1 MLSNTSRRTRKSSVL
16 RPGKGG
22 WLDTVAT
29 SKSFR
34 IYNPATW
41 KVLESRNVICV
52 ETPSISPDLGLE
64 VDLCD
69 DLSGYFTYEKPEDFL
84 RDIRD
89 NTPRLDANTPLDF
102 DGKIEPNSSPSTPE
116 LLDLLRQLR
125 EITDVDVGRAWSKKP
140 DANEGSTPA
149 SNAGVTPSNS
159 SAAPG
164 ESSSTT
170 GGASSSDIGRTL
182 FKVTHRATRSA
193 SHSTAPSPV
202 QSSSRSVALRNGGGA
217 YFVQDDA
224 RGQGSS
230 VNHSILQQEADFR
243 HGPR

>member
-1 MLSNTSRRTRKSSVL
+1 MI
-16 RPGKGG
+16 RPEKGG
-22 WLDTVAT
+22 WLDTAAT

-41 KVLESRNVICV
+41 KVLERRKFIRI
-52 ETPSISPDLGLE
+52 ETPSISPDLSLG

-89 NTPRLDANTPLDF
+89 NTSRLDTNTTLDF
-102 DGKIEPNSSPSTPE
+102 DKKIEPNSSSSTLE
-116 LLDLLRQLR
+116 LLDLLQQRR
-125 EITDVDVGRAWSKKP
+125 EITDAGLGRAWSKKP

-149 SNAGVTPSNS
+149 SDAGVTRSNS

-170 GGASSSDIGRTL
+170 RGASSTDIGRTL
-182 FKVTHRATRSA
+182 FEVTRHATRSA